1 MFEENVID
9 GVLSFKL
16 VENGQFIEYTPKQLS
31 AMLIESR
38 KRESDLRYVKAIGKP
53 IDIYPSNIS
62 NTICCDEP

>member
-53 IDIYPSNIS
+53 IDVYPSNVS

>member
-16 VENGQFIEYTPKQLS
+16 VENGHFINYTAQQLS

-38 KRESDLRYVKAIGKP
+38 KRECDLRYVKAIGKP